1 MERVVALT
9 IFLIPQDVTEADYI
23 GESVDS
29 EVREM
34 VVTLS

>member
-1 MERVVALT
+1 MEQVVALT
-9 IFLIPQDVTEADYI
+9 IFLIPEDLTEADCI
-23 GESVDS
+23 DESVDS